1 MDCHNC
7 AGILLSLEQLLITPS
22 LVKIVKQEK
31 KKVLGQQSVI
41 ANAG

>member
-31 KKVLGQQSVI
+31 KSTWP
-41 ANAG
+41 AERYS